1 MGWRIVVGCHG
12 FVYGNL
18 GGRWRL
24 LAVSRHAG
32 FIYDARKG
40 RKMSCVR
47 VECLA
52 IGGYDAIVS
61 LRGFG
66 RFA

>member
-12 FVYGNL
+12 FVYGIL

-32 FIYDARKG
+32 FIYD
-40 RKMSCVR
+40 VR
-47 VECLA
+47 RAERRRV
-52 IGGYDAIVS
+52 
-61 LRGFG
+61 
-66 RFA
+66 